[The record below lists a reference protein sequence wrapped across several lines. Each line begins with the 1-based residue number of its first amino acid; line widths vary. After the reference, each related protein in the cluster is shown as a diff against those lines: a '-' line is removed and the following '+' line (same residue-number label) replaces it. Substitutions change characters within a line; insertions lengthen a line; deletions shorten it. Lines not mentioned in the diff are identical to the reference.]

1 MQKTSRANAKPAGI
15 HQLSLTNSDQDKVHS
30 SKVANSLLIDNDHY
44 DHDHDYD
51 CGKLHPFLT

>member
-15 HQLSLTNSDQDKVHS
+15 HQLSLTNSDQDRVHS
-30 SKVANSLLIDNDHY
+30 SKVAANSLLIDNDNY
-44 DHDHDYD
+44 DHDHD